1 MAQRHTGCGFTWR
14 AGVRPIGVDPIGPAA
29 DGSIDVAAD
38 VEMETELVEAESE
51 LADLLCGCRFAVT
64 Q

>member
-1 MAQRHTGCGFTWR
+1 MR
-14 AGVRPIGVDPIGPAA
+14 AIGLDPIGPAA

-51 LADLLCGCRFAVT
+51 LAHLLCGCRIAVT

>member
-14 AGVRPIGVDPIGPAA
+14 AGVRPIGLDPIGPAA

-38 VEMETELVEAESE
+38 VEMETEAESE
-51 LADLLCGCRFAVT
+51 LADLLCGCRIAVT